1 MSKHLI
7 KANIDMNKKTYVTP
21 HAEVVNIITEGMI
34 AESLR
39 IGDTEG
45 SVQLTNKKDWDS
57 SDWSTPEES
66 FWGE

>member
-21 HAEVVNIITEGMI
+21 HAEAVNIITEGMI

-39 IGDTEG
+39 IGDTAG
-45 SVQLTNKKDWDS
+45 SEQLTNKKGWDS
-57 SDWSTPEES
+57 SGWSASEENY
-66 FWGE
+66 WEE

>member
-7 KANIDMNKKTYVTP
+7 KTYIDMNKKTYVTP

-45 SVQLTNKKDWDS
+45 SEQLTNKKGWDS
-57 SDWSTPEES
+57 ADWSNPEEN
-66 FWGE
+66 FWEE

>member
-1 MSKHLI
+1 M
-7 KANIDMNKKTYVTP
+7 
-21 HAEVVNIITEGMI
+21 VNIITEGMI

-45 SVQLTNKKDWDS
+45 GEQLTNKKDWDS
-57 SDWSTPEES
+57 SDWSAPEES

>member
-1 MSKHLI
+1 MGETS
-7 KANIDMNKKTYVTP
+7 

-45 SVQLTNKKDWDS
+45 SEQLSNKKDWGN
-57 SDWSTPEES
+57 SDWSTPEEN
-66 FWGE
+66 FWGK

>member
-45 SVQLTNKKDWDS
+45 NEQLTNKKGWDS
-57 SDWSTPEES
+57 ADWSNPEEN
-66 FWGE
+66 FWEE

>member
-1 MSKHLI
+1 MNLASDKSKT
-7 KANIDMNKKTYVTP
+7 DMNKKTYVTP

-39 IGDTEG
+39 IGDTAGNE
-45 SVQLTNKKDWDS
+45 QLSNKKDWDN
-57 SDWSTPEES
+57 SDWSTPEEN